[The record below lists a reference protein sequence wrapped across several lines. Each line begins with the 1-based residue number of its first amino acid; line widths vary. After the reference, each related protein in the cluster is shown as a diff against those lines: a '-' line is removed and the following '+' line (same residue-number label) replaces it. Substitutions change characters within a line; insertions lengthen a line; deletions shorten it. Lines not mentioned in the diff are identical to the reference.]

1 MRRLSM
7 QPYTSWDGIPWLVVA
22 TLLGAALLLSA
33 VAYSAPLNTP
43 PGTEMTPHSAGSLG
57 RPDTCGNQPQRIP
70 QPQGWKM
77 NPSSDRSLFDSD
89 TGFRVS
95 LPEID
100 DPLDGR
106 AYRLQPSNPLQIP
119 DQNRPQEEQPR
130 CDSPATAIAFA
141 QK

>member
-1 MRRLSM
+1 M

-33 VAYSAPLNTP
+33 VAYSAP
-43 PGTEMTPHSAGSLG
+43 PGTEMNPHSAGSLG
-57 RPDTCGNQPQRIP
+57 HPDTCGNQQPQRVP
-70 QPQGWKM
+70 QTQGWKM
-77 NPSSDRSLFDSD
+77 NPSSDRSLLDSD

-100 DPLDGR
+100 DPLAGR
-106 AYRLQPSNPLQIP
+106 AYRLQPRSPLQIP

-130 CDSPATAIAFA
+130 CDSPAIAIALA
-141 QK
+141 ER

>member
-1 MRRLSM
+1 M

-43 PGTEMTPHSAGSLG
+43 PGTAMTPNSAGSLG
-57 RPDTCGNQPQRIP
+57 HPDTCGNQQPQRIP
-70 QPQGWKM
+70 QAQGWNM
-77 NPSSDRSLFDSD
+77 NPSSDRSALDSH
-89 TGFRVS
+89 TGPTGYRVS

-100 DPLDGR
+100 DPLTGR
-106 AYRLQPSNPLQIP
+106 AYRLQPRNPLQIP
-119 DQNRPQEEQPR
+119 DQDRPQEEQPR

-141 QK
+141 EK